1 MNARATLRGFTLI
14 ELMVVVTIIGI
25 MSAFAVPSYQTYVV
39 RARASEGLTFVSPY
53 KVRLAEQLI
62 LNGAAPAADEDYYTA
77 SGQVV
82 VSRVKW
88 SVERRAIEVWFGPA
102 AGPKLDG
109 TILWL
114 IPNME
119 SGSVRWTCRGHSGD
133 GGASWRL
140 EPRYLPSACRQ

>member
-1 MNARATLRGFTLI
+1 MNARATVRGFTLI

-25 MSAFAVPSYQTYVV
+25 LSAFALPSYQTSVV

-53 KVRLAEQLI
+53 KVRLAEHMI
-62 LNGAAPAADEDYYTA
+62 LTGVVPPADEDYYTA

-88 SVERRAIEVWFGPA
+88 SVTRGAIEVWFGPA
-102 AGPKLDG
+102 AGNKLDG

-114 IPNME
+114 IPHQE
-119 SGSVRWTCRGHSGD
+119 SGSIRWTCRGHSGE

-140 EPRYLPSACRQ
+140 EPHYLPLACRE